1 MSSGHD
7 NKQDPKQ
14 DPKQDTKQPSVPS
27 GPVCGGVGGLRPV
40 NEDDLK
46 IWEMYK
52 EHLEKKIQDQFHV
65 PKTFTLKPVQ
75 VATQVV
81 AGANYFFKV
90 ELPDKKYAT
99 ARVYHVP
106 WQKDTHGK
114 AEQVAVHA
122 KLLDSPTADVGH
134 F

>member
-46 IWEMYK
+46 IWEM
-52 EHLEKKIQDQFHV
+52 
-65 PKTFTLKPVQ
+65 
-75 VATQVV
+75 
-81 AGANYFFKV
+81 
-90 ELPDKKYAT
+90 
-99 ARVYHVP
+99 
-106 WQKDTHGK
+106 
-114 AEQVAVHA
+114 
-122 KLLDSPTADVGH
+122 
-134 F
+134 